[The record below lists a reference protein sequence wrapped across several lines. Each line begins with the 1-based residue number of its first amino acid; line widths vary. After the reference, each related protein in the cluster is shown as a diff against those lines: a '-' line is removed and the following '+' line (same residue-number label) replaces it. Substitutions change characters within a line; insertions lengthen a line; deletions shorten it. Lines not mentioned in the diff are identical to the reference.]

1 MITPELQDPV
11 QIKRLAGLA
20 PDGLSIFTLE
30 GDAIR
35 GALVSATRMLSLMA
49 QAHALGSLE
58 TLLLGKAYIAAA
70 LLSITIKGNDRL
82 TLRVEGDGPAQ
93 GYSAE
98 CNARG
103 QVRGRL
109 FSSSIDLASLPA
121 NFDSGALI
129 GQGQVSITR
138 FMEGRSDPVS
148 GTCGAKTGRLAEDL
162 AYYFHM
168 SEQLRTSFTLSVHFD
183 ADGRVAGAGGLFL
196 QALPFAKAEALDRV
210 ERLVYGLPSLGETF
224 ASGASRMDVALRS
237 FPFFDLNLMD
247 ERPAE
252 FRCPCERERLRSFLG
267 ALPADELA
275 DLAANGPFPVELKCH
290 NCGSAYHF
298 SRQDVLALAKRR
310 GL

>member
-1 MITPELQDPV
+1 MAAMITPELQDPV
-11 QIKRLAGLA
+11 QIKRLKGLA

-35 GALVSATRMLSLMA
+35 GALVSATRMVSLMA
-49 QAHALGSLE
+49 QAHALGAFE

-70 LLSITIKGNDRL
+70 LLSITIKGADRL
-82 TLRVEGDGPAQ
+82 ALRVEGKGPAQ

-98 CNARG
+98 CNALG

-109 FSSSIDLASLPA
+109 FAPSLDLSTLPE
-121 NFDSGALI
+121 NFDSGELI
-129 GQGQVSITR
+129 GPGQISITR
-138 FMEGRSDPVS
+138 FMEGRTDPVS
-148 GTCGAKTGRLAEDL
+148 GTAGARTGRLAEDL

-210 ERLVYGLPSLGETF
+210 ERLVYGLPSLGEAF

-252 FRCPCERERLRSFLG
+252 FYCPCERERLRSFLG
-267 ALPADELA
+267 ALPPDELA
-275 DLAANGPFPVELKCH
+275 DMAENGPFPVEVKCH
-290 NCGSAYHF
+290 NCGSAY
-298 SRQDVLALAKRR
+298 RYTQDELRALARR
-310 GL
+310 